1 MRDPSAFPTK
11 WVVSP
16 SGPSEGEV
24 RRCTSRSRSSRSTVL
39 RCEGGPLRVWKR
51 FLIPKMR
58 ALYLF
63 SPSDGSYW
71 RRRSGFFVTVGPTSQ
86 RKAGVMTC
94 FYFFIFHYFFFF
106 I

>member
-1 MRDPSAFPTK
+1 MLF
-11 WVVSP
+11 WNE
-16 SGPSEGEV
+16 GPFGIPYQV
-24 RRCTSRSRSSRSTVL
+24 GGICTSTSRSSRSTVL

-86 RKAGVMTC
+86 RKSGVMTC
-94 FYFFIFHYFFFF
+94 FSLFILNSLLSVL
-106 I
+106 